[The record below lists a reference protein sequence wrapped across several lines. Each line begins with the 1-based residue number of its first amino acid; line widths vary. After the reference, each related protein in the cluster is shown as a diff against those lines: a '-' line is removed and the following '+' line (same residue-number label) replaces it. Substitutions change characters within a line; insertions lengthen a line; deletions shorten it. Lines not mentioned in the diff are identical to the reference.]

1 MDQVAPVSACTL
13 AQVASRSAMVGG
25 QRQSVAPWRAMLASL
40 AATAPSGTTT
50 WQGMPRVRA
59 ASEGGAVVA
68 GGMGDHA
75 GTGAISIQRPHRV
88 AGTAELECATA
99 LQVLGLERQLR
110 AGQRIERARA
120 QHRGHAGV
128 RRDPRSSK
136 QDVVGTGQQ

>member
-1 MDQVAPVSACTL
+1 
-13 AQVASRSAMVGG
+13 
-25 QRQSVAPWRAMLASL
+25 
-40 AATAPSGTTT
+40 
-50 WQGMPRVRA
+50 
-59 ASEGGAVVA
+59 
-68 GGMGDHA
+68 MGDHA

-128 RRDPRSSK
+128 RAILAAASRTSSARGNSESLMT
-136 QDVVGTGQQ
+136 QD